1 MSSHLYI
8 VCGRKN
14 TEVRGQSLGV
24 GSRVLECLS
33 SGAMNWVGVG
43 KPGVHVHCQG
53 NQEKAGVQ
61 GYMAHVRPDWGEG
74 TLSQKA
80 LNLDIV
86 PDSGFQILP
95 PSNHHVQG
103 QQPKPT
109 SASQIAGLKGLT
121 YQASPFNNLY

>member
-1 MSSHLYI
+1 
-8 VCGRKN
+8 
-14 TEVRGQSLGV
+14 
-24 GSRVLECLS
+24 
-33 SGAMNWVGVG
+33 
-43 KPGVHVHCQG
+43 
-53 NQEKAGVQ
+53 
-61 GYMAHVRPDWGEG
+61 MASVRPDWGEG

-86 PDSGFQILP
+86 PDSGSQILP

-121 YQASPFNNLY
+121 Y